1 MDRQQRI
8 LPVRKEGYEI
18 SMEKRNHVKLRA
30 IFSSLIL
37 AIAVFLEVYVMM
49 NDSKNYVLLAVLGIL
64 AVVTL
69 YLLLDNLFKLDSQ
82 KKKEFEEYYENLA
95 KTEKATYLMLK
106 KNFGDL
112 EDRINVLEKTLK
124 VPTEDIINAQKA
136 VAKVTINRSRENS
149 DAILNSNDNLME
161 ELIKLRSYLENAN
174 SDMKGMQKSLVSEQT
189 KEMLL
194 KQQEILT
201 GIKDMAIT
209 LQQDIVN
216 GMSKT
221 AVSYIPAPTV
231 VPAEPVQEEVPA
243 TEPVEEAYE
252 EPEAISEPEVAAVIA
267 NADALEPEPE
277 AEEPEAVLEPEAPAE
292 VPTEAPVEEKPA
304 MPDLS
309 DPNHV
314 MTPEEIAAM
323 IANADALAP
332 EPEAPEETP
341 IEEKPAMPDLSDPNH
356 VMTPEEIAAMIANA
370 DALAPEPEEKEPEA
384 VPESEAQ
391 EEAPTEAP
399 VEEKPAM
406 PDLSDPNHVMTPEE
420 IAAMIA
426 NADALT
432 GAEEVNQEVDQ
443 EIASMETETTPDI
456 ESPELTMEEQII
468 DQELEKPAMPDLS
481 DPNKIMTPEEIAAL
495 IASI

>member
-243 TEPVEEAYE
+243 TEPVEETFE
-252 EPEAISEPEVAAVIA
+252 ESEVISEPEVAAVIA

-277 AEEPEAVLEPEAPAE
+277 AEEPEA
-292 VPTEAPVEEKPA
+292 
-304 MPDLS
+304 M
-309 DPNHV
+309 
-314 MTPEEIAAM
+314 
-323 IANADALAP
+323 P
-332 EPEAPEETP
+332 EPEAQEEAPTEAP

-370 DALAPEPEEKEPEA
+370 DAL
-384 VPESEAQ
+384 S
-391 EEAPTEAP
+391 
-399 VEEKPAM
+399 
-406 PDLSDPNHVMTPEE
+406 
-420 IAAMIA
+420 
-426 NADALT
+426 

-481 DPNKIMTPEEIAAL
+481 DPNKMMTPEEIAAL

>member
-1 MDRQQRI
+1 M
-8 LPVRKEGYEI
+8 PVRKEGYEI

-49 NDSKNYVLLAVLGIL
+49 NDSKNYVLLAVFGIL

-106 KNFGDL
+106 KNFGDI

-243 TEPVEEAYE
+243 TEPVEEAFE

-277 AEEPEAVLEPEAPAE
+277 AEGPEAVPEPEAPTEA
-292 VPTEAPVEEKPA
+292 PTEAPVEEKSA

-370 DALAPEPEEKEPEA
+370 DALAPEPEEKEP
-384 VPESEAQ
+384 EAQ

-481 DPNKIMTPEEIAAL
+481 DPNKMMTPEEIAAL

>member
-1 MDRQQRI
+1 M
-8 LPVRKEGYEI
+8 PVRKEGYEI

-49 NDSKNYVLLAVLGIL
+49 NDSKNYVLLAVFGIL

-161 ELIKLRSYLENAN
+161 ELIKLRNYLENAN

-323 IANADALAP
+323 IANADAL
-332 EPEAPEETP
+332 
-341 IEEKPAMPDLSDPNH
+341 
-356 VMTPEEIAAMIANA
+356 
-370 DALAPEPEEKEPEA
+370 
-384 VPESEAQ
+384 
-391 EEAPTEAP
+391 
-399 VEEKPAM
+399 
-406 PDLSDPNHVMTPEE
+406 
-420 IAAMIA
+420 
-426 NADALT
+426 T

-481 DPNKIMTPEEIAAL
+481 DPNKMMTPEEIAAL

>member
-1 MDRQQRI
+1 M
-8 LPVRKEGYEI
+8 PVRKEGYEI

-106 KNFGDL
+106 KNFGDI

-243 TEPVEEAYE
+243 TEPVEEAFE

-277 AEEPEAVLEPEAPAE
+277 AEGPEAVPEPEAPTEA
-292 VPTEAPVEEKPA
+292 PTEAPVEEKSA

-370 DALAPEPEEKEPEA
+370 DALAPEPEEKEP
-384 VPESEAQ
+384 EAQ

-481 DPNKIMTPEEIAAL
+481 DPNKMMTPEEIAAL

>member
-82 KKKEFEEYYENLA
+82 KKKEFEEHYENLA

-243 TEPVEEAYE
+243 TEPVEEAFE

-277 AEEPEAVLEPEAPAE
+277 AEEPEA
-292 VPTEAPVEEKPA
+292 
-304 MPDLS
+304 
-309 DPNHV
+309 
-314 MTPEEIAAM
+314 PEE
-323 IANADALAP
+323 
-332 EPEAPEETP
+332 
-341 IEEKPAMPDLSDPNH
+341 
-356 VMTPEEIAAMIANA
+356 V
-370 DALAPEPEEKEPEA
+370 
-384 VPESEAQ
+384 
-391 EEAPTEAP
+391 PTEAP

-481 DPNKIMTPEEIAAL
+481 DPNKMMTPEEIAAL

>member
-106 KNFGDL
+106 KNFGDI

-243 TEPVEEAYE
+243 TEPVEEAFE
-252 EPEAISEPEVAAVIA
+252 EPEAISEPEVAV
-267 NADALEPEPE
+267 
-277 AEEPEAVLEPEAPAE
+277 EEPTEVSEEAPE
-292 VPTEAPVEEKPA
+292 EAPVEEKPA

-332 EPEAPEETP
+332 EQEAPEETP

-384 VPESEAQ
+384 MPEPEAQ
-391 EEAPTEAP
+391 EEAPTETPEEAP
-399 VEEKPAM
+399 IEEKPAM

-481 DPNKIMTPEEIAAL
+481 DPNKMMTPEEIAAL

>member
-112 EDRINVLEKTLK
+112 EDRINVLEKNLK

-194 KQQEILT
+194 KQQETLT

-243 TEPVEEAYE
+243 TEPVEEAFE

-277 AEEPEAVLEPEAPAE
+277 AEEPEAV
-292 VPTEAPVEEKPA
+292 
-304 MPDLS
+304 
-309 DPNHV
+309 
-314 MTPEEIAAM
+314 
-323 IANADALAP
+323 P

-370 DALAPEPEEKEPEA
+370 DALAPEPESM
-384 VPESEAQ
+384 PESEAQ

-481 DPNKIMTPEEIAAL
+481 DPNKMMTPEEIAAL

>member
-1 MDRQQRI
+1 M
-8 LPVRKEGYEI
+8 PVRKEGYEI

-106 KNFGDL
+106 KNFVDL

-221 AVSYIPAPTV
+221 AVSYIPAPIV

-243 TEPVEEAYE
+243 TEPVEEAFE

-267 NADALEPEPE
+267 NADPLEPEPE
-277 AEEPEAVLEPEAPAE
+277 A
-292 VPTEAPVEEKPA
+292 
-304 MPDLS
+304 MPK
-309 DPNHV
+309 
-314 MTPEEIAAM
+314 
-323 IANADALAP
+323 
-332 EPEAPEETP
+332 PEAPEETP
-341 IEEKPAMPDLSDPNH
+341 EETPIE
-356 VMTPEEIAAMIANA
+356 TPI
-370 DALAPEPEEKEPEA
+370 
-384 VPESEAQ
+384 
-391 EEAPTEAP
+391 
-399 VEEKPAM
+399 EEKPAM

-481 DPNKIMTPEEIAAL
+481 DPNKMMTPEEIAAL

>member
-243 TEPVEEAYE
+243 TEPVEETFE
-252 EPEAISEPEVAAVIA
+252 ESEVISEPEVAAVIA

-277 AEEPEAVLEPEAPAE
+277 AEEPEA
-292 VPTEAPVEEKPA
+292 
-304 MPDLS
+304 M
-309 DPNHV
+309 
-314 MTPEEIAAM
+314 
-323 IANADALAP
+323 P
-332 EPEAPEETP
+332 EP
-341 IEEKPAMPDLSDPNH
+341 
-356 VMTPEEIAAMIANA
+356 
-370 DALAPEPEEKEPEA
+370 
-384 VPESEAQ
+384 EAQ

-399 VEEKPAM
+399 IEEKPAM

-481 DPNKIMTPEEIAAL
+481 DPNKMMTPEEIAAL

>member
-1 MDRQQRI
+1 
-8 LPVRKEGYEI
+8 
-18 SMEKRNHVKLRA
+18 MEKRNHVKLRA

-49 NDSKNYVLLAVLGIL
+49 NDSKNYVLLAVFGIL

-243 TEPVEEAYE
+243 TEPVEEA
-252 EPEAISEPEVAAVIA
+252 
-267 NADALEPEPE
+267 
-277 AEEPEAVLEPEAPAE
+277 
-292 VPTEAPVEEKPA
+292 
-304 MPDLS
+304 
-309 DPNHV
+309 
-314 MTPEEIAAM
+314 
-323 IANADALAP
+323 
-332 EPEAPEETP
+332 
-341 IEEKPAMPDLSDPNH
+341 
-356 VMTPEEIAAMIANA
+356 
-370 DALAPEPEEKEPEA
+370 
-384 VPESEAQ
+384 
-391 EEAPTEAP
+391 
-399 VEEKPAM
+399 
-406 PDLSDPNHVMTPEE
+406 
-420 IAAMIA
+420 
-426 NADALT
+426 
-432 GAEEVNQEVDQ
+432 
-443 EIASMETETTPDI
+443 
-456 ESPELTMEEQII
+456 
-468 DQELEKPAMPDLS
+468 
-481 DPNKIMTPEEIAAL
+481 
-495 IASI
+495 

>member
-1 MDRQQRI
+1 M
-8 LPVRKEGYEI
+8 PVRKEGYEI

-124 VPTEDIINAQKA
+124 VPTEDIIDAQKA

-243 TEPVEEAYE
+243 TEPVEEAFE

-277 AEEPEAVLEPEAPAE
+277 AAEP
-292 VPTEAPVEEKPA
+292 
-304 MPDLS
+304 
-309 DPNHV
+309 
-314 MTPEEIAAM
+314 
-323 IANADALAP
+323 
-332 EPEAPEETP
+332 
-341 IEEKPAMPDLSDPNH
+341 
-356 VMTPEEIAAMIANA
+356 
-370 DALAPEPEEKEPEA
+370 
-384 VPESEAQ
+384 EAQ

-481 DPNKIMTPEEIAAL
+481 DPNKMMTPEEIAAL

>member
-112 EDRINVLEKTLK
+112 EDRINVLEKNLK

-243 TEPVEEAYE
+243 TEPVEEAFE

-267 NADALEPEPE
+267 NADALESEPE
-277 AEEPEAVLEPEAPAE
+277 AEEPEAVPEPEA
-292 VPTEAPVEEKPA
+292 PTEAPVEEKPA

-341 IEEKPAMPDLSDPNH
+341 I
-356 VMTPEEIAAMIANA
+356 
-370 DALAPEPEEKEPEA
+370 
-384 VPESEAQ
+384 
-391 EEAPTEAP
+391 
-399 VEEKPAM
+399 EEKPAM

-481 DPNKIMTPEEIAAL
+481 DPNKMMTPEEIAAL

>member
-106 KNFGDL
+106 KNFGDI

-243 TEPVEEAYE
+243 TEPVEEAFE
-252 EPEAISEPEVAAVIA
+252 EPEAISEPEVAV
-267 NADALEPEPE
+267 
-277 AEEPEAVLEPEAPAE
+277 EEPTEVSEEAPE
-292 VPTEAPVEEKPA
+292 EAPVEEKPA

-332 EPEAPEETP
+332 EQEAPEETP

-384 VPESEAQ
+384 MPEPEAQ
-391 EEAPTEAP
+391 EEAPTETPEEAP
-399 VEEKPAM
+399 IEEKPAM

-443 EIASMETETTPDI
+443 E
-456 ESPELTMEEQII
+456 
-468 DQELEKPAMPDLS
+468 LEKPAMPDLS
-481 DPNKIMTPEEIAAL
+481 DPNKMMTPEEIAAL

>member
-112 EDRINVLEKTLK
+112 EDRINVLEKNLK

-243 TEPVEEAYE
+243 TEPVEEAFE

-277 AEEPEAVLEPEAPAE
+277 AEEPEAVPEPEAPEE

-314 MTPEEIAAM
+314 MTPEESAAM

-332 EPEAPEETP
+332 EPES
-341 IEEKPAMPDLSDPNH
+341 M
-356 VMTPEEIAAMIANA
+356 
-370 DALAPEPEEKEPEA
+370 
-384 VPESEAQ
+384 PESEAQ

-456 ESPELTMEEQII
+456 EAPELTMEEQII

-481 DPNKIMTPEEIAAL
+481 DPNKMMTPEEIAAL

>member
-49 NDSKNYVLLAVLGIL
+49 NDSKNYVLLAVFGIL

-243 TEPVEEAYE
+243 TEPVEEAFE
-252 EPEAISEPEVAAVIA
+252 EPEAISEPEVAV
-267 NADALEPEPE
+267 
-277 AEEPEAVLEPEAPAE
+277 EEPTEVSEEAPVETPEEAQE
-292 VPTEAPVEEKPA
+292 EAPVEEKPA

-384 VPESEAQ
+384 MPEPEAQ

-481 DPNKIMTPEEIAAL
+481 DPNKMMTPEEIAAL

>member
-1 MDRQQRI
+1 M
-8 LPVRKEGYEI
+8 PVRKEGYEI

-112 EDRINVLEKTLK
+112 EDRINVLEKNLK

-243 TEPVEEAYE
+243 TEAVEEAFQ

-277 AEEPEAVLEPEAPAE
+277 AEEPEA
-292 VPTEAPVEEKPA
+292 
-304 MPDLS
+304 
-309 DPNHV
+309 
-314 MTPEEIAAM
+314 PEE
-323 IANADALAP
+323 
-332 EPEAPEETP
+332 
-341 IEEKPAMPDLSDPNH
+341 
-356 VMTPEEIAAMIANA
+356 V
-370 DALAPEPEEKEPEA
+370 
-384 VPESEAQ
+384 
-391 EEAPTEAP
+391 PTEAP

-481 DPNKIMTPEEIAAL
+481 DPNKMMTPEEIAAL

>member
-243 TEPVEEAYE
+243 TEPVEEAFE

-267 NADALEPEPE
+267 NADALESEPE
-277 AEEPEAVLEPEAPAE
+277 AEEPEAV
-292 VPTEAPVEEKPA
+292 
-304 MPDLS
+304 
-309 DPNHV
+309 
-314 MTPEEIAAM
+314 
-323 IANADALAP
+323 P
-332 EPEAPEETP
+332 EP
-341 IEEKPAMPDLSDPNH
+341 
-356 VMTPEEIAAMIANA
+356 
-370 DALAPEPEEKEPEA
+370 
-384 VPESEAQ
+384 
-391 EEAPTEAP
+391 EAPTEAP

-481 DPNKIMTPEEIAAL
+481 DPNKMMTPEEIAAL

>member
-112 EDRINVLEKTLK
+112 EDRINVLEKNLK

-277 AEEPEAVLEPEAPAE
+277 AEEPEAVLEPEAP
-292 VPTEAPVEEKPA
+292 TEAP
-304 MPDLS
+304 
-309 DPNHV
+309 
-314 MTPEEIAAM
+314 I
-323 IANADALAP
+323 
-332 EPEAPEETP
+332 EAPV
-341 IEEKPAMPDLSDPNH
+341 EEKPAMPDLSDPNH

-384 VPESEAQ
+384 MSEPEAPEETPIETP
-391 EEAPTEAP
+391 EEAPI
-399 VEEKPAM
+399 EEKPAM

-481 DPNKIMTPEEIAAL
+481 DPNKMMTPEEIAAL

>member
-1 MDRQQRI
+1 M
-8 LPVRKEGYEI
+8 PVRKEGYEI

-49 NDSKNYVLLAVLGIL
+49 NDSKNYVLLAVFGIL

-106 KNFGDL
+106 KNFGDI

-252 EPEAISEPEVAAVIA
+252 EPEAMSEPEVAAVIA

-277 AEEPEAVLEPEAPAE
+277 AEEPEAVLELEAPAE

-314 MTPEEIAAM
+314 MTPEEI
-323 IANADALAP
+323 
-332 EPEAPEETP
+332 
-341 IEEKPAMPDLSDPNH
+341 
-356 VMTPEEIAAMIANA
+356 VAMIANA
-370 DALAPEPEEKEPEA
+370 DALAPEPEEKEP
-384 VPESEAQ
+384 EAQ

-481 DPNKIMTPEEIAAL
+481 DPNKMMTPEEIAAL

>member
-82 KKKEFEEYYENLA
+82 KKKEFEEHYENLA

-124 VPTEDIINAQKA
+124 VPTEDIIDAQKA

-243 TEPVEEAYE
+243 TEPVEEAFE

-267 NADALEPEPE
+267 NADALEPE

-292 VPTEAPVEEKPA
+292 V
-304 MPDLS
+304 
-309 DPNHV
+309 
-314 MTPEEIAAM
+314 
-323 IANADALAP
+323 
-332 EPEAPEETP
+332 
-341 IEEKPAMPDLSDPNH
+341 
-356 VMTPEEIAAMIANA
+356 
-370 DALAPEPEEKEPEA
+370 
-384 VPESEAQ
+384 
-391 EEAPTEAP
+391 PTEAP

-481 DPNKIMTPEEIAAL
+481 DPNKMMTPEEIAAL